1 MKLSV
6 IKEALT
12 KVWQSST
19 TRALL
24 FVSGIFLVKTVFAE
38 DVLGET
44 TGDLKDTYNGSIKT
58 YVYVF
63 EALAAILGLIVTRKI
78 TVLLGIG
85 AIALF
90 LNVVAKLAHLV

>member
-19 TRALL
+19 TKALL

-38 DVLGET
+38 DALGGT
-44 TGDLKDTYNGSIKT
+44 TEDLKDTYNGSIKT

-63 EALAAILGLIVTRKI
+63 EALSALLGLAITRKI

-85 AIALF
+85 AVAIF
-90 LNVVAKLAHLV
+90 LNMVAKLAHLV

>member
-19 TRALL
+19 TKALL
-24 FVSGIFLVKTVFAE
+24 FISGMLLVRTVFAE
-38 DVLGET
+38 DALGGT
-44 TGDLKDTYNGSIKT
+44 TEDLKDTYNGSIKT

-63 EALAAILGLIVTRKI
+63 EALAALLGLIITRKI
-78 TVLLGIG
+78 TTLLSIG

-90 LNVVAKLAHLV
+90 LNVVAKLAHFV

>member
-1 MKLSV
+1 MKLAV

-19 TRALL
+19 TKALL

-44 TGDLKDTYNGSIKT
+44 TGILKDTYNGSLKT
-58 YVYVF
+58 WAYVG
-63 EALAAILGLIVTRKI
+63 EAVA
-78 TVLLGIG
+78 
-85 AIALF
+85 ALF
-90 LNVVAKLAHLV
+90 GLLFVRSIKGLFVIFAVVIFLAVVTTLAHF